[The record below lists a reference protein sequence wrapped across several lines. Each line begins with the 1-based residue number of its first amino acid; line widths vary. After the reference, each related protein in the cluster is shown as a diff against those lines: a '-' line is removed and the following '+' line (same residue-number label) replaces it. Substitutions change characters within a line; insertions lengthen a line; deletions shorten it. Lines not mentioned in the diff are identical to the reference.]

1 MEKNNGNQVLKLTKN
16 ICTVLAAVLAALCL
30 TACGSAQ
37 LAEDF
42 DEGTVKEMGQKAVDC
57 LIAGEYEECVAMMDA
72 TMQAAVSA
80 EVLASNVEAVKEKN
94 GAFREY
100 KSTAVVGQKDAEGED
115 CAVAVIVAD
124 FENGK
129 VTCTV
134 SFNKGMEV
142 IGLWMK

>member
-1 MEKNNGNQVLKLTKN
+1 M
-16 ICTVLAAVLAALCL
+16 
-30 TACGSAQ
+30 
-37 LAEDF
+37 
-42 DEGTVKEMGQKAVDC
+42 KEMGQKAVDC

>member
-1 MEKNNGNQVLKLTKN
+1 MEKNNGNHVLRLTKN
-16 ICTVLAAVLAALCL
+16 ICIGLAAVLAALCL

-42 DEGTVKEMGQKAVDC
+42 DEDTVKEMGQKTVDC

-80 EVLASNVEAVKEKN
+80 EALASNVEAVKEKN

-115 CAVAVIVAD
+115 YAVAVIVAD

-129 VTCTV
+129 VTYTV

>member
-1 MEKNNGNQVLKLTKN
+1 MEKNNGNHVLKLTKN

-42 DEGTVKEMGQKAVDC
+42 DEDTVKEMGQKAVDC

-100 KSTAVVGQKDAEGED
+100 KSTAVVGQ
-115 CAVAVIVAD
+115 
-124 FENGK
+124 
-129 VTCTV
+129 
-134 SFNKGMEV
+134 
-142 IGLWMK
+142 IGRAHV